1 MKLSS
6 LKELIAEIESNV
18 TPGNPDPDVSF
29 WVHRVERLRDAGP
42 DDSQCFVNFEIDVTQ
57 EITEH
62 RVTHNVTQVM
72 HRYGDF
78 CIPLAVAPFF
88 DRTV

>member
-29 WVHRVERLRDAGP
+29 WVYRVERLRDAGP

-62 RVTHNVTQVM
+62 RVTHSVTRFV
-72 HRYGDF
+72 HRHGDF
-78 CIPLAVAPFF
+78 CIPLVITPFF

>member
-6 LKELIAEIESNV
+6 LKELIEEIESHV

-29 WVHRVERLRDAGP
+29 WIHRVERLREAGP

-57 EITEH
+57 EIAEH
-62 RVTHNVTQVM
+62 RVTHSVTQVV

-78 CIPLAVAPFF
+78 CIPLVITPFF
-88 DRTV
+88 DRTI

>member
-42 DDSQCFVNFEIDVTQ
+42 DDSQCFVNFEIDVTH
-57 EITEH
+57 EIAEH

-72 HRYGDF
+72 HRHGDF

>member
-6 LKELIAEIESNV
+6 LKELIKEIESHV

-29 WVHRVERLRDAGP
+29 WIHRVERLREAGP
-42 DDSQCFVNFEIDVTQ
+42 DDSQCFVNFEIDVTYK
-57 EITEH
+57 IKEH
-62 RVTHNVTQVM
+62 RVVHNVTQVV
-72 HRYGDF
+72 HRHGDF